1 MSLSPPVRKHFYT
14 QLVTYFIN
22 TLGDRDGRK
31 LPFLNNSLIFRYR
44 NNALMKKKEQIHS
57 SFWLGK
63 RTEDLFGSDFQGGTN
78 SVAKAVK
85 MRSYHRAVS
94 NFVKILTKQEIPV
107 VFKGSNSYTN
117 GKSITISAGISNK
130 NFDVNVGL
138 ALHEASHVILT
149 DFEAGKDVVRIHG
162 KDAFNLLNWVEDRR
176 IDDYVIKNAPGYA
189 NYYTALYDYYFRK
202 DETVS
207 KFFRSKQSRDASKVI
222 TYMQH
227 IINMLHPEFNPNAL
241 PRLNEIVD
249 IIDLP
254 NIARLKS
261 TSDSIE
267 VALKVYEIITSAVK
281 QERANQEQEENPA
294 NEQEKTVSNKA
305 NTENGTDSPDEEEND
320 DTTQENGE
328 EEETEET
335 PEESGDPEYQ
345 RESGQGSRG
354 SGEDEEAEEE
364 EELEELSDAEM
375 RDIIRNFEEQ
385 VDFTNGEM
393 DRHKKTADHKVLQSI
408 DEIADEDINL
418 YNSSFG
424 GKISLLVHDFTRVT
438 PNLSS
443 SVHFIDPT
451 IIPVGETYACC
462 SRYVREAITAGIQ
475 LGAGLGRRLKL
486 VGESR
491 TLITNRLKSG
501 SIDKRR
507 LAGLGYGVESVFNQI
522 TVEQYRKANIH
533 ISLDTSGSMKGPNW
547 AKAVQTTVAIAKAAM
562 ATSGQVQVQ
571 VSTRDTIGNKS
582 AVAYI
587 IYDSRYNG
595 INQLIK
601 YLAVSTL
608 CSVTPEGLCFEGL
621 LKANKLVPGTAEMD
635 SYFINVSDG
644 QPCYGRY
651 QHGAAV
657 LHTRQQVKAIK
668 QLGISVLAYFVCERK
683 QAVQSHYFSTFKQM
697 YGEQDSKVCNP
708 DSLVEMAK
716 TLNDKFLE
724 AKVSTTR

>member
-1 MSLSPPVRKHFYT
+1 
-14 QLVTYFIN
+14 LVTYFIN

-63 RTEDLFGSDFQGGTN
+63 RTEDLFGSDYEGGSST
-78 SVAKAVK
+78 VAKAVK

-117 GKSITISAGISNK
+117 GKSINISADISNK

-138 ALHEASHVILT
+138 ALHEASHIILT
-149 DFEAGKDVVRIHG
+149 DFNAGKEIVQKYG

-176 IDDYVIKNAPGYA
+176 IDNYVIKNAPGYA

-202 DETVS
+202 DEAIG
-207 KFFRSKQSRDASKVI
+207 KFFKSRQSRDASKVI

-227 IINMLHPEFNPNAL
+227 IINMLHPNFNPNAL
-241 PRLNEIVD
+241 PRLKEIVD

-261 TSDSIE
+261 TSDSID

-281 QERANQEQEENPA
+281 QEQANPEQEENPA
-294 NEQEKTVSNKA
+294 NKREKTASNKA

-320 DTTQENGE
+320 DTTQENE
-328 EEETEET
+328 EEDETEET
-335 PEESGDPEYQ
+335 PEESGTPEYQ
-345 RESGQGSRG
+345 RESGQGS
-354 SGEDEEAEEE
+354 GEGEEAGEEE

-375 RDIIRNFEEQ
+375 GRILREYREQ
-385 VDFTNGEM
+385 VDFTNGEVEK
-393 DRHKKTADHKVLQSI
+393 HKKSADRKVLQRI
-408 DEIADEDINL
+408 EDIADEDINL
-418 YNSSFG
+418 YNSSY
-424 GKISLLVHDFTRVT
+424 GKCSLLVHDFTRVT
-438 PNLSS
+438 PNLKNNS
-443 SVHFIDPT
+443 HFVDPT
-451 IIPVGETYACC
+451 QIPDGHSYAMTQF
-462 SRYVREAITAGIQ
+462 YMVDAITTGMQ

-486 VGESR
+486 VGETRS
-491 TLITNRLKSG
+491 LVTNRLKSG

-507 LAGLGYGVESVFNQI
+507 LAGLGYGVENVFNQI
-522 TVEQYRKANIH
+522 TVEQYKKANIH
-533 ISLDTSGSMKGPNW
+533 ISLDTSGSMQGASWKN
-547 AKAVQTTVAIAKAAM
+547 AVQATIAIAKAAM

-571 VSTRDTIGNKS
+571 VSTRDTAGLNT
-582 AVAYI
+582 AVASI

-601 YLAVSTL
+601 YLAASRIN
-608 CSVTPEGLCFEGL
+608 SSTPEGLCFEGL
-621 LKANKLVPGTAEMD
+621 LKANKLIPGTAEMD
-635 SYFINVSDG
+635 SYFINISDG
-644 QPCYGRY
+644 QPYFNSYNGY
-651 QHGAAV
+651 AAIK
-657 LHTRQQVKAIK
+657 HTQKQVKAIK
-668 QLGISVLAYFVCERK
+668 QLGISILGYYVSAARVPATDHCY
-683 QAVQSHYFSTFKQM
+683 TIFKQM

>member
-1 MSLSPPVRKHFYT
+1 M
-14 QLVTYFIN
+14 N
-22 TLGDRDGRK
+22 
-31 LPFLNNSLIFRYR
+31 
-44 NNALMKKKEQIHS
+44 KKEQIHS

-63 RTEDLFGSDFQGGTN
+63 RTEDLFGSDFQGGTSN
-78 SVAKAVK
+78 VAKAVK

-117 GKSITISAGISNK
+117 GKSITISADISNK

-149 DFEAGKDVVRIHG
+149 DFEAGKDVIRIHG

-227 IINMLHPEFNPNAL
+227 IINMLHPDFNPNAL

-281 QERANQEQEENPA
+281 QERANREQEENPA

-335 PEESGDPEYQ
+335 PEESGAPEYQ
-345 RESGQGSRG
+345 RESGQGSGG
-354 SGEDEEAEEE
+354 SGGDEEAEEEE

-375 RDIIRNFEEQ
+375 SRILRDFEEQ
-385 VDFTNGEM
+385 VDFTNG
-393 DRHKKTADHKVLQSI
+393 DVKKRTADHKVLESI

-438 PNLSS
+438 PNLKNNI
-443 SVHFIDPT
+443 HFIDPNN
-451 IIPVGETYACC
+451 IPDGESYACS
-462 SRYVREAITAGIQ
+462 SRYVRDAITAGIQ

-522 TVEQYRKANIH
+522 TVEQYKKANIH
-533 ISLDTSGSMKGPNW
+533 ISLDTSGSMRGPSW

-571 VSTRDTIGNKS
+571 VSTRDTLGNKS

-601 YLAVSTL
+601 YLAASSL

-635 SYFINVSDG
+635 SYFINISDG
-644 QPCYGRY
+644 QPFFGIYNRD
-651 QHGAAV
+651 AAIK
-657 LHTRQQVKAIK
+657 HTKQQVKAIK
-668 QLGISVLAYFVCERK
+668 QLGISVLAYFVCEKK
-683 QAVQSHYFSTFKQM
+683 QVQSNYFSTFKQM

>member
-1 MSLSPPVRKHFYT
+1 
-14 QLVTYFIN
+14 
-22 TLGDRDGRK
+22 
-31 LPFLNNSLIFRYR
+31 
-44 NNALMKKKEQIHS
+44 MKKKEQIHS

-63 RTEDLFGSDFQGGTN
+63 RTEDLFGSDFQGGSNAT
-78 SVAKAVK
+78 AKAVK

-117 GKSITISAGISNK
+117 GKSIIISADISNK

-149 DFEAGKDVVRIHG
+149 DFEAGRDVVHIYGR
-162 KDAFNLLNWVEDRR
+162 DAFNLLNWVEDRR

-207 KFFRSKQSRDASKVI
+207 KFFKSKQSRDASKVI

-261 TSDSIE
+261 TSDSLE

-281 QERANQEQEENPA
+281 QERANREQEENPA

-335 PEESGDPEYQ
+335 PEESGTPEYQ
-345 RESGQGSRG
+345 RESGQGSGG
-354 SGEDEEAEEE
+354 SGGDEEAEEEE
-364 EELEELSDAEM
+364 EELEELSDFEM
-375 RDIIRNFEEQ
+375 SKVLSAYRDQ
-385 VDFTNGEM
+385 VDFTNG
-393 DRHKKTADHKVLQSI
+393 DVKKRTADYKALRTI
-408 DEIADEDINL
+408 DEIGDEDINL

-424 GKISLLVHDFTRVT
+424 KVELLVHDFTRVT
-438 PNLSS
+438 PNLKNNI
-443 SVHFIDPT
+443 HFIDPNN
-451 IIPVGETYACC
+451 IPDGESYACS
-462 SRYVREAITAGIQ
+462 SRYVRDAITAGIQ

-522 TVEQYRKANIH
+522 TVEQYKKANIH
-533 ISLDTSGSMKGPNW
+533 ISLDTSGSMRGSSW
-547 AKAVQTTVAIAKAAM
+547 AKAVQTTIAIAKAAM

-571 VSTRDTIGNKS
+571 VSTRDTSGHKT
-582 AVAYI
+582 AVAHI

-601 YLAVSTL
+601 YLAASAVH
-608 CSVTPEGLCFEGL
+608 SVTPEGLCFEGL
-621 LKANKLVPGTAEMD
+621 LKANKLIPGTAEMD
-635 SYFINVSDG
+635 SYFINISDG
-644 QPCYGRY
+644 QPYFNSY
-651 QHGAAV
+651 NNLPAIS
-657 LHTRQQVKAIK
+657 HTKQQVKAIK
-668 QLGISVLAYFVCERK
+668 QLGISVLAYFVH
-683 QAVQSHYFSTFKQM
+683 QSEKTQSNYFSIFKQM